1 MSASDAERENLRGDA
16 ETEVPPH
23 PLFGRFTM
31 GGKADVPPTSGN
43 RRD

>member
-23 PLFGRFTM
+23 PLFGRY
-31 GGKADVPPTSGN
+31 GG
-43 RRD
+43 